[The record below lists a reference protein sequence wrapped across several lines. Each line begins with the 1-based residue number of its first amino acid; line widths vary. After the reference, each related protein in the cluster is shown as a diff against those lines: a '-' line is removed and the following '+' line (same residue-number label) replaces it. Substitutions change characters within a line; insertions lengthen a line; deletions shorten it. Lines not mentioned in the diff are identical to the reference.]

1 VSEQLTQEIFRR
13 VAESIEVASAPYDA
27 VLARAAQRRRRA
39 VRTVVAAAV
48 ALVAVVGVA
57 TWAARRDPE
66 PAVEPGPARVT
77 EAANPADVAWY
88 AGGLLHLSGVTVELP
103 RMTDLAEVD
112 GGAVYGD
119 VDGTVAYVSATGTRT
134 VLGEKD
140 PGTSTIVSDE
150 HGWAAWVGAGRLV
163 LWDVAAGEEVD
174 ELPVE
179 PGTRV
184 VVIDQDRVYLTTGAD
199 DAHARDLAWTPG
211 ADAEPL
217 DRSGLLDAESATRVY
232 AVAGGARIEM
242 VQSLFGVSFRR
253 PGTGADLSPGGLFV
267 LTRRPGS
274 SDNGP
279 FVPMLYDARSGD
291 LLPSGLDRGEL
302 ALDATFGPHRTLA
315 YLVVRSDDLAAG
327 ADLHGDSVPLVV
339 LRTCDL
345 VDSTCHDVIPLARPG
360 ETPLLAD

>member
-1 VSEQLTQEIFRR
+1 VTEQLTQEIFRR

-27 VLARAAQRRRRA
+27 VLARVAQRRRRT
-39 VRTVVAAAV
+39 VRTAVAAAV
-48 ALVAVVGVA
+48 ALVAVVCVA
-57 TWAARRDPE
+57 TWSARRDPE
-66 PAVEPGPARVT
+66 PSADPEPARVT
-77 EAANPADVAWY
+77 EAANPVDVAWY
-88 AGGLLHLSGVTVELP
+88 AGGLLHLAGITVELP
-103 RMTDLAEVD
+103 AMTDLAEVD

-119 VDGTVAYVSATGTRT
+119 ADGTVAYVSATGTRT

-140 PGTSTIVSDE
+140 PGTPTVVSDE

-163 LWDVAAGEEVD
+163 LWDVPGQEQID

-184 VVIDQDRVYLTTGAD
+184 LAIDQDRVYLTTEAGD
-199 DAHARDLAWTPG
+199 VTWTPG

-232 AVAGGARIEM
+232 AVGRGARIEM
-242 VQSLFGVSFRR
+242 VQAFFSVSFRR
-253 PGTGADLSPGGLFV
+253 PGTGAELSPGGLFV
-267 LTRRPGS
+267 LTHRPGS
-274 SDNGP
+274 SDGGP

-302 ALDATFGPHRTLA
+302 ALDATFGPNRTLA

-327 ADLHGDSVPLVV
+327 ADLHGDVAPLVV
-339 LRTCDL
+339 LRSCDL